1 MVAVPGIADCSRRT
15 VIYNSSSPG
24 NGRESTVAARKIK
37 KQVVIV
43 ESPAKAKTIQ
53 KYLGADYEVTAS
65 KGHVRDLPK
74 SRLGIDIAAGWV
86 PTYRPLAD
94 RKQVLAGLKKSVKG
108 AGMVFLAPDPDRE
121 GEAIAWHLQQA
132 LDLPDSKVR
141 RVRFNEITRN
151 AVQEAFTAAGAINAH
166 RVEAQ
171 EARRFLDRI
180 VGYNLSPL
188 LSRRLAR
195 QLSAGRVQ
203 SVAVKLV
210 VDREREIA
218 AFVAEEFWSVE
229 ALLAVAGSVDRA
241 RFSGEQVQIV
251 LADPNP
257 RKRFG
262 KKSEEGSEDEGEEA
276 AESDQL
282 GTFKAELVSWAGEK
296 FEAGKREQVDVVL
309 ANLNGATWTVTR
321 LEEKEKQERPPAP
334 FTTSTLQQVSSNR
347 LGYSASRTMRIAQ
360 RLYEGVDLGSEGQVA
375 LITYMRTDSTR
386 VSDDALRAVRER
398 IQSDHGERYLPE
410 KPNRYTSGK
419 SAQEAHEAIRPTD
432 LSYTPARL
440 ASLLP
445 SEQLR
450 LYTLIYN
457 RFVASQM
464 RPAVFGVTTV
474 EVTASKGLFRA
485 SGRVLRF
492 DGFRRVMPSSSKNE
506 EPQLPPLSEGQGLD
520 LMKLSGR
527 QHFTQPPPRFNEAS
541 LVKTL
546 EKEGIGR
553 PSTYAAIITKIQ
565 ERGYVEQRERRFHAT
580 EVGMQVTDL
589 LVDHFKQVMDLKFT
603 SHMEEQLDRIETAN
617 MGRNAVLDEF
627 YGPFTE
633 ALKQAET
640 VLGSSQEAC
649 PQCGKPLSERFSRR
663 GRFYGCSGY
672 PECNYIKRP
681 EGQAERVAPEPTDH
695 VCPVCS
701 KPMLKRVAKGKPFLG
716 CSGYPECK
724 TTMNLDAEGNPV
736 LSARPTE
743 HPCEKCGAPLVLRNG
758 RRGPFLACS
767 AYPKCRHAVDVDA
780 DGNPKKPASIG
791 INCEKCGKPMAIKRG
806 PRGPFLGCT
815 GYPECR
821 GTRQINQELRDQ
833 LKDHLPPPK
842 PAPPQVEIPDPCP
855 KCSRPMK
862 VRSGAKGYFLGCT
875 GYPKCRTA
883 VEPSPEL
890 LEKINAAAAATVA
903 EGSPAAG

>member
-1 MVAVPGIADCSRRT
+1 M
-15 VIYNSSSPG
+15 
-24 NGRESTVAARKIK
+24 AARKTK

-53 KYLGADYEVTAS
+53 KYLGPEFEVTAS

-74 SRLGIDIAAGWV
+74 SKLGIDISGGWV

-151 AVQEAFTAAGAINAH
+151 AVQEAFNNAGAINAS

-171 EARRFLDRI
+171 EARRFLDRV
-180 VGYNLSPL
+180 VGYKLSPL

-203 SVAVKLV
+203 SVAVRLV

-218 AFVAEEFWSVE
+218 AFVAEEYWKIE
-229 ALLAVAGSVDRA
+229 ALLAVAGTVDRA
-241 RFSGEQVQIV
+241 QIKGDPVQIV
-251 LADPNP
+251 LSDPNP
-257 RKRFG
+257 RKRVG
-262 KKSEEGSEDEGEEA
+262 KKGAEGADEEGEQGD
-276 AESDQL
+276 DNDPL
-282 GTFKAELVSWAGEK
+282 GSFRAELVSWAGEK
-296 FEAGKREQVDVVL
+296 FEAGKREQIDTVI
-309 ANLNGATWTVTR
+309 ANLDGASWTITR

-334 FTTSTLQQVSSNR
+334 FTTSTLQQAAANR
-347 LGYSASRTMRIAQ
+347 LGYAASRTMRVAQ
-360 RLYEGVDLGSEGQVA
+360 RLYEGVDLGSDGQVA

-398 IQSDHGERYLPE
+398 IQADHGSRYLPE
-410 KPNRYTSGK
+410 KPNVYASGK
-419 SAQEAHEAIRPTD
+419 SAQEAHEAVRPTD

-464 RPAVFGVTTV
+464 RPAVFSVTTV

-492 DGFRRVMPSSSKNE
+492 DGFRRVMPASSKGE
-506 EPQLPPLSEGQGLD
+506 EPQLPPVSDGQGLD
-520 LMKLSGR
+520 LLRLSGH
-527 QHFTQPPPRFNEAS
+527 QHFTQPPARFNEAS

-553 PSTYAAIITKIQ
+553 PSTYAAIISKIQ
-565 ERGYVEQRERRFHAT
+565 ERGYVEQRERRFFAT
-580 EVGMQVTDL
+580 ETGMKVTDL
-589 LVDHFKQVMDLKFT
+589 LVEHFKQVMDLKFT

-617 MGRNAVLDEF
+617 IGRNIVLDEF
-627 YGPFTE
+627 YGPFTD
-633 ALKQAET
+633 ALKEAET
-640 VLGSSQEAC
+640 VLGSSQEVC
-649 PQCGKPLSERFSRR
+649 PLCSKPLTERFSRR

-681 EGQAERVAPEPTDH
+681 EGEPERVAPEPTEH
-695 VCPVCS
+695 NCPTCS
-701 KPMLKRVAKGKPFLG
+701 KQMLKRVARGKPFLG

-724 TTMNLDAEGNPV
+724 TTMNLDAEGKPV
-736 LSARPTE
+736 LASKATE
-743 HPCEKCGAPLVLRNG
+743 HPCEKCGAPLVLRTG

-806 PRGPFLGCT
+806 PRGPFLGCS

-821 GTRQINQELRDQ
+821 GTKQINQELRDQ
-833 LKDHLPPPK
+833 LKDHLPPPR
-842 PAPPQVEIPDPCP
+842 PAPPQVEIPEPCP
-855 KCSRPMK
+855 KCSKPMK

-883 VEPSPEL
+883 VEPSPEI
-890 LEKINAAAAATVA
+890 LEKINAAAAAMA
-903 EGSPAAG
+903 SEGSPA

>member
-1 MVAVPGIADCSRRT
+1 M
-15 VIYNSSSPG
+15 
-24 NGRESTVAARKIK
+24 AARKTK

-53 KYLGADYEVTAS
+53 KYLGPEFEVTAS

-74 SRLGIDIAAGWV
+74 SKLGIDISGGWV

-151 AVQEAFTAAGAINAH
+151 AVQEAFNNAGAINAS

-171 EARRFLDRI
+171 EARRFLDRV
-180 VGYNLSPL
+180 VGYKLSPL

-203 SVAVKLV
+203 SVAVRLV

-218 AFVAEEFWSVE
+218 AFVAEEYWKIE
-229 ALLAVAGSVDRA
+229 ALLAVAGTVDRA
-241 RFSGEQVQIV
+241 QIKGDPVQIV
-251 LADPNP
+251 LSDPNP
-257 RKRFG
+257 RKRVG
-262 KKSEEGSEDEGEEA
+262 KKGAEGADEEGEQGD
-276 AESDQL
+276 DNDPL
-282 GTFKAELVSWAGEK
+282 GSFRAELVSWAGEK
-296 FEAGKREQVDVVL
+296 FEAGKREQIDTVI
-309 ANLNGATWTVTR
+309 ANLDGASWTITR

-334 FTTSTLQQVSSNR
+334 FTTSTLQQAAANR
-347 LGYSASRTMRIAQ
+347 LGYAASRTMRVAQ
-360 RLYEGVDLGSEGQVA
+360 RLYEGVDLGSDGQVA

-398 IQSDHGERYLPE
+398 IQADHGSRYLPE
-410 KPNRYTSGK
+410 KPNVYASGK
-419 SAQEAHEAIRPTD
+419 SAQEAHEAVRPTD

-464 RPAVFGVTTV
+464 RPAVFSVTTV

-492 DGFRRVMPSSSKNE
+492 DGFRRVMPASSKGE
-506 EPQLPPLSEGQGLD
+506 EPQLPPVSDGQGLD
-520 LMKLSGR
+520 LLRLSGH
-527 QHFTQPPPRFNEAS
+527 QHFTQPPARFNEAS

-553 PSTYAAIITKIQ
+553 PSTYAAIISKIQ
-565 ERGYVEQRERRFHAT
+565 ERGYVEQRERRFFAT
-580 EVGMQVTDL
+580 ETGMKVTDL
-589 LVDHFKQVMDLKFT
+589 LVEHFKQVMDLKFT

-617 MGRNAVLDEF
+617 IGRNIVLDEF
-627 YGPFTE
+627 YGPFTD
-633 ALKQAET
+633 ALKEAET
-640 VLGSSQEAC
+640 VLGSSQEVC
-649 PQCGKPLSERFSRR
+649 PLCSKPLTERFSRR

-681 EGQAERVAPEPTDH
+681 DGEPERVAPEPTEH
-695 VCPVCS
+695 NCPTCS
-701 KPMLKRVAKGKPFLG
+701 KQMLKRVARGKPFLG

-724 TTMNLDAEGNPV
+724 TTMNLDAEGKPV
-736 LSARPTE
+736 LASKATE
-743 HPCEKCGAPLVLRNG
+743 HPCEKCGAPLVLRTG

-806 PRGPFLGCT
+806 PRGPFLGCS

-821 GTRQINQELRDQ
+821 GTKQINQELRDQ
-833 LKDHLPPPK
+833 LKDHLPPPR
-842 PAPPQVEIPDPCP
+842 PAPPQVEIPEPCP
-855 KCSRPMK
+855 KCSKPMK

-883 VEPSPEL
+883 VEPSPEI
-890 LEKINAAAAATVA
+890 LEKINAAAAAMA
-903 EGSPAAG
+903 SEGSPA

>member
-1 MVAVPGIADCSRRT
+1 M
-15 VIYNSSSPG
+15 
-24 NGRESTVAARKIK
+24 AARKTK

-53 KYLGADYEVTAS
+53 KYLGPEFEVTAS

-74 SRLGIDIAAGWV
+74 SKLGIDISGGWV

-151 AVQEAFTAAGAINAH
+151 AVQEAFNNAGAINAS

-171 EARRFLDRI
+171 EARRFLDRV
-180 VGYNLSPL
+180 VGYKLSPL

-203 SVAVKLV
+203 SVAVRLV

-218 AFVAEEFWSVE
+218 AFVAEEYWKVE
-229 ALLAVAGSVDRA
+229 ALLAVAGTVDRA
-241 RFSGEQVQIV
+241 QIKGDPVQIV
-251 LADPNP
+251 LSDPNP
-257 RKRFG
+257 RKRVG
-262 KKSEEGSEDEGEEA
+262 KKGAEGADEEGEQGD
-276 AESDQL
+276 DNDPL
-282 GTFKAELVSWAGEK
+282 GSFRAELVSWAGEK
-296 FEAGKREQVDVVL
+296 FEAGKREQIDTVI
-309 ANLNGATWTVTR
+309 ANLDGASWTITR

-334 FTTSTLQQVSSNR
+334 FTTSTLQQAAANR
-347 LGYSASRTMRIAQ
+347 LGYAASRTMRVAQ
-360 RLYEGVDLGSEGQVA
+360 RLYEGVDLGSDGQVA

-398 IQSDHGERYLPE
+398 IQADHGSRYLPE
-410 KPNRYTSGK
+410 KPNVYASGK
-419 SAQEAHEAIRPTD
+419 SAQEAHEAVRPTD

-464 RPAVFGVTTV
+464 RPAVFSVTTV

-492 DGFRRVMPSSSKNE
+492 DGFRRVMPASSKGE
-506 EPQLPPLSEGQGLD
+506 EPQLPPVSDGQGLD
-520 LMKLSGR
+520 LLRLSGH
-527 QHFTQPPPRFNEAS
+527 QHFTQPPARFNEAS

-553 PSTYAAIITKIQ
+553 PSTYAAIISKIQ
-565 ERGYVEQRERRFHAT
+565 ERGYVEQRERRFFAT
-580 EVGMQVTDL
+580 ETGMKVTDL
-589 LVDHFKQVMDLKFT
+589 LVEHFKQVMDLKFT

-617 MGRNAVLDEF
+617 IGRNIVLDEF
-627 YGPFTE
+627 YGPFTD
-633 ALKQAET
+633 ALKEAEN
-640 VLGSSQEAC
+640 VLGSSQEVC
-649 PQCGKPLSERFSRR
+649 PLCSKPLTERFSRR

-681 EGQAERVAPEPTDH
+681 EGEPERVAPEPTEH
-695 VCPVCS
+695 NCPTCS
-701 KPMLKRVAKGKPFLG
+701 KQMLKRVARGKPFLG

-724 TTMNLDAEGNPV
+724 TTMNLDAEGKPV
-736 LSARPTE
+736 LASKATE
-743 HPCEKCGAPLVLRNG
+743 HPCEKCGAPLVLRTG

-806 PRGPFLGCT
+806 PRGPFLGCS

-821 GTRQINQELRDQ
+821 GTKQINQELRDQ
-833 LKDHLPPPK
+833 LKDHLPPPR
-842 PAPPQVEIPDPCP
+842 PAPPQVEIPEPCP
-855 KCSRPMK
+855 KCSKPMK

-883 VEPSPEL
+883 VEPSPEI
-890 LEKINAAAAATVA
+890 LEKINAAAAAMA
-903 EGSPAAG
+903 SEGSPA